1 MTNKSIEGLT
11 ERDQLFCTLCD
22 RYTKSAA
29 LVSSS
34 SENNLLL
41 DLNLGAGY
49 GTDRRSS
56 TFATA
61 VALERHNSAMMEAK
75 QSERLSFT
83 YGPTGSRESFETDT
97 ILNDLINKS
106 QSGSV
111 NELIEA

>member
-34 SENNLLL
+34 SETNIPL
-41 DLNLGAGY
+41 DLNLGVGY

-56 TFATA
+56 TFAAA
-61 VALERHNSAMMEAK
+61 VAIERHNSAMMEAK

-83 YGPTGSRESFETDT
+83 NGTGSRESFETDM

-111 NELIEA
+111 NELMEA